1 MQGPYI
7 NLQRCPS
14 YGCANAMF
22 PYRPSRNIWPL
33 TLPSTPCGNAINRK
47 GWTGLLSY
55 VRTVDSDVAV
65 LAIHFF
71 PRLSLSE
78 LRVCLGSGK
87 KVCDTPSMHD
97 IRTHLGSSRSLAL
110 PLFHALTGCDTTS
123 QFLECG
129 KKTAE
134 TLSWQNTPGLTETLV
149 ALTVNGLVP
158 AAA

>member
-1 MQGPYI
+1 MYCM
-7 NLQRCPS
+7 NSTLLRH
-14 YGCANAMF
+14 CAVNAATA
-22 PYRPSRNIWPL
+22 RHLSL
-33 TLPSTPCGNAINRK
+33 STCCLAN
-47 GWTGLLSY
+47 LLSY